1 MRLTIPTNYV
11 VFRALFF
18 AVASGGR
25 EISPQKRALAV
36 RAALPL
42 AGEIFGQ
49 GSEIK
54 W

>member
-1 MRLTIPTNYV
+1 MFSELC
-11 VFRALFF
+11 FF
-18 AVASGGR
+18 AIASGDVKFR
-25 EISPQKRALAV
+25 LKRAVAV